1 VDIQGKKIVW
11 TPAGGCDNNLN
22 RLTKNAFRNGFD
34 PVAGATETR
43 IEMKLTRY
51 IFLALLTLNAS
62 AQPAS
67 PPSTAAKAPPSP
79 APGQPTNP
87 RMPPGLMHPQPA
99 VPAVMPDK
107 DKLSYAIGFNIA
119 TSVKRDAL
127 DVDVD
132 AIAAAMKDVLAGRP
146 TRMDEKEVKTI
157 MTQFQQAM
165 RAKASVEREKLMTE
179 NKAKGEEYLA
189 KNAKAPGVTVLTDG
203 IQYKVL
209 KEGTGPMPKPTDTVI
224 VAYKGSLVDGK
235 VFDENAHF
243 PTPVT
248 GKTIKG
254 WSAVLPLMK
263 TGSKWEVTIPSDLGY
278 GPRGYQGKIGPN
290 SVLIFEMELLS
301 ISAPSAAPPAMR
313 PGNPPSS
320 QSPTF
325 AHAPTPGQLPPS
337 PPGAPT
343 GVVSGQIIKV
353 PSADELKKGAKIEVI
368 TNVPNAQ

>member
-1 VDIQGKKIVW
+1 MDAWAKKIVW
-11 TPAGGCDNNLN
+11 TLAGRCDKNSG

-34 PVAGATETR
+34 PVVGTTETR
-43 IEMKLTRY
+43 IEMKLIRY
-51 IFLALLTLNAS
+51 IFPALLALNAA
-62 AQPAS
+62 AQPA
-67 PPSTAAKAPPSP
+67 PAAKAPPVP
-79 APGQPTNP
+79 APGQATTP
-87 RMPPGLMHPQPA
+87 RMPPGLMHPQPTT
-99 VPAVMPDK
+99 PAVMPDK

-146 TRMDEKEVKTI
+146 TRMDEKEVKGI

-165 RAKASVEREKLMTE
+165 RAKATADREKLMTE
-179 NKAKGEEYLA
+179 NRVKGEEYLA
-189 KNAKAPGVTVLTDG
+189 KNAKAPGVTVLTNG
-203 IQYKVL
+203 LQYKVL
-209 KEGTGPMPKPTDTVI
+209 KEGTGPMPKTSDTVI
-224 VAYKGSLVDGK
+224 VAYKGSLVDGT
-235 VFDENAHF
+235 VFDQNEHF
-243 PTPVT
+243 TTPIT

-278 GPRGYQGKIGPN
+278 GPRGFQPKIGPS

-301 ISAPSAAPPAMR
+301 ITAPSTAPSAAR
-313 PGNPPSS
+313 PMSPPSV
-320 QSPTF
+320 QSPTI
-325 AHAPTPGQLPPS
+325 AHAPTPGQTPPS

-343 GVVSGQIIKV
+343 PVVSGQIIKV
-353 PSADELKKGAKIEVI
+353 PSAEELKKGAKIEVI